1 MYQLVLNICVAENVR
16 DKQRTDNDYKVKT
29 LITYLYFF

>member
-16 DKQRTDNDYKVKT
+16 DKQRTDNDYKIKT
-29 LITYLYFF
+29 LITYLCFF